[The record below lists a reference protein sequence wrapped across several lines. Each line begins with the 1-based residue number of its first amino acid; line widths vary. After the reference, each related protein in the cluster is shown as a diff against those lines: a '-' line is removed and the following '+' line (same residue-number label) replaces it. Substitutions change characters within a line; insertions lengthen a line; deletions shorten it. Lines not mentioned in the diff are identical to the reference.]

1 MAPLGNYSFYPLS
14 GLSRTRNNY
23 VLFGSLSNTT
33 QLLPTVG
40 GPVSPATS
48 ESVLAS
54 NVVAFDFVLQLLNL
68 LQNVAIMVPENLV
81 INIGNPLLC
90 YELSDKHLGKAISGS
105 V

>member
-1 MAPLGNYSFYPLS
+1 V
-14 GLSRTRNNY
+14 GLYT
-23 VLFGSLSNTT
+23 
-33 QLLPTVG
+33 
-40 GPVSPATS
+40 PATS
-48 ESVLAS
+48 NRCSAS
-54 NVVAFDFVLQLLNL
+54 NVVAFDFVLQLLNF